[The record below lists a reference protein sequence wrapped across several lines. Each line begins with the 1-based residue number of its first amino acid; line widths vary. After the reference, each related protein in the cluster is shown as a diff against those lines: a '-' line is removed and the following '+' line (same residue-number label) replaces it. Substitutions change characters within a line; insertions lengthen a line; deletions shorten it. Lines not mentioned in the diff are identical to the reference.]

1 MNARPT
7 GSPNG
12 PGVPETETRLQEA
25 LAAVAD
31 QVRPAP
37 GAYRAASAG
46 WRRRERRRRL
56 ALALLTAV
64 VFALAV
70 LAGVRVLNS
79 APSGTGFHHGPP
91 APTAPAGSPGG

>member
-1 MNARPT
+1 M
-7 GSPNG
+7 
-12 PGVPETETRLQEA
+12 
-25 LAAVAD
+25 
-31 QVRPAP
+31 
-37 GAYRAASAG
+37 
-46 WRRRERRRRL
+46 
-56 ALALLTAV
+56 